1 MVFPMMKISSFATL
15 VSVLTASILA
25 VLMITAT
32 GCNRSE
38 SGQEATAEIEP
49 PEFKASDLP
58 DVDEVRDR
66 IDEVLDF
73 TEARHLVANQHAAW
87 QIVHGILAFGP
98 NLRIDVDGE
107 LVPALD
113 WLLSGGRLT
122 GWNLRPTEHGLEAPL
137 ESGSQT
143 GQGHEDQWL
152 GYLCQCDLPP
162 DQQIIYRGKQYPLT
176 ELARQAQWDIREG
189 MEASWTL
196 MGLSTFI
203 PLDSKWT
210 ASSGEE
216 WSIERIMQMELDQ
229 RLEESPCGGTHRLV
243 GVTMALN
250 RYLAEGGE
258 LVGVWKTADERIRWA
273 LEKAPLH
280 QQPDGSFSAN
290 YFERPASTQNMG
302 DHINSMGHTLEFI
315 TYAISQDRL
324 AEPWLVKGVL
334 RLCDL
339 MEITRKESVE
349 CGALYHA
356 AHGLVLYRHR
366 RFGPRTYGQSD
377 GSAELTESQ
386 AIQ

>member
-1 MVFPMMKISSFATL
+1 MKTSPLSTPI
-15 VSVLTASILA
+15 SVLTAAILGVFLFA
-25 VLMITAT
+25 MT
-32 GCNRSE
+32 GCNRADPE
-38 SGQEATAEIEP
+38 QAALENIKP
-49 PEFKASDLP
+49 PEFKLSDLP
-58 DVDEVRDR
+58 DEDVVRDR

-113 WLLSGGRLT
+113 WLLTGGRLT

-152 GYLCQCDLPP
+152 GYLCQCDLPI
-162 DQQIIYRGKQYPLT
+162 DQPIVYRGKSYPIT
-176 ELARQAQWDIREG
+176 DLARQAQWDIREG

-196 MGLSTFI
+196 MGLSTFL
-203 PLDSKWT
+203 PLDSTWT
-210 ASSGEE
+210 ASSGEA
-216 WSIERIMQMELDQ
+216 WSIERVMQMELDQ
-229 RLEESPCGGTHRLV
+229 SLEESPCGGTHRLV

-250 RYLAEGGE
+250 RHLAEGGE
-258 LVGVWKTADERIRWA
+258 LVGVWKTADERIKQA
-273 LEKAPLH
+273 LKKAPLY

-290 YFERPASTQNMG
+290 YFERPAATRNMG

-315 TYAISQDRL
+315 TYAIEQERL
-324 AEPWLVKGVL
+324 SEPWLVKGVL

-339 MEITRKESVE
+339 MEITRNESVE

-366 RFGPRTYGQSD
+366 RFGPRTYGEPD
-377 GSAELTESQ
+377 VRAGAGESSTKTT

>member
-1 MVFPMMKISSFATL
+1 MMNAPQ
-15 VSVLTASILA
+15 VILA
-25 VLMITAT
+25 STLSAVLVGTLLLST
-32 GCNRSE
+32 SGCNRSE
-38 SGQEATAEIEP
+38 NQEATLAAVDP
-49 PEFKASDLP
+49 PEFVVSDLP
-58 DVDEVRDR
+58 SDDAVRDR

-113 WLLSGGRLT
+113 WLVSGGHLT

-137 ESGSQT
+137 EAGSHT

-162 DQQIIYRGKQYPLT
+162 DQEIIYRGKSYPLT
-176 ELARQAQWDIREG
+176 DLARQAQWDMREG
-189 MEASWTL
+189 MEASWSL
-196 MGLSTFI
+196 MGLSTFL
-203 PLDSKWT
+203 PLDTTWT

-216 WSIERIMQMELDQ
+216 WSIERIVQMELDQ

-243 GVTMALN
+243 GITMALN
-250 RYLAEGGE
+250 RHLAEGGE
-258 LVGVWKTADERIRWA
+258 LTGVWKEADERVRSA
-273 LEKAPLH
+273 LEKAPLY

-315 TYAISQDRL
+315 TYAIEQDRL
-324 AEPWLVKGVL
+324 SDPWLVKGVL
-334 RLCDL
+334 KLCDL
-339 MEITRKESVE
+339 MDITRNESVE

-366 RFGPRTYGQSD
+366 RFGPRKYGTTEVK
-377 GSAELTESQ
+377 AELTEVADETSTVQ
-386 AIQ
+386 